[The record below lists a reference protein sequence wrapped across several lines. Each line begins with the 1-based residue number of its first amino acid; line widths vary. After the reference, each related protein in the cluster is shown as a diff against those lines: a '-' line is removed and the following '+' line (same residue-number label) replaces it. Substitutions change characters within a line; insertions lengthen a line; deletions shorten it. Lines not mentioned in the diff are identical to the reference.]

1 MKINCVTDA
10 RLSGFKIKD
19 TAKFFFAAEKLA
31 AEKLARLGL
40 IPDSA
45 KEITV
50 SLSFL
55 DKTEMQTLNF
65 KYRDTDTATDV
76 LSFPLWED
84 ENGHFAP
91 PEDWTELPLGDIAVC
106 PEVVISNAAENGK
119 EPYEELA
126 LVIFHSILHLTGY
139 DHDTEERKNE
149 MWTLQDE
156 LTAAF
161 VKELAK

>member
-1 MKINCVTDA
+1 MKINCIADTL
-10 RLSGFKIKD
+10 LSDFKIKD
-19 TAKFFFAAEKLA
+19 TSKFLLAAEKLA
-31 AEKLARLGL
+31 AEKLAQLKL
-40 IPDSA
+40 IPDTA

-50 SLSFL
+50 SLNFL

-65 KYRDTDTATDV
+65 KYRDTAAATDV

-91 PEDWTELPLGDIAVC
+91 PEDWTELPLGDIVVC
-106 PEVVISNAAENGK
+106 PETVISNAKENNK

-149 MWTLQDE
+149 MWTLQNE

-161 VKELAK
+161 VKELSK